1 MHVYRSI
8 SANGG
13 AWTRAHACPYIGPPL
28 LLGYVCM
35 INFDTHVYF
44 IVSFIIPMMN
54 YFSIFHAGTKIICY
68 FSVFQIKILYLI
80 LTFGI

>member
-1 MHVYRSI
+1 
-8 SANGG
+8 
-13 AWTRAHACPYIGPPL
+13 
-28 LLGYVCM
+28 M